1 MSEAS
6 QPTAGSAAVVTPP
19 ASPRRDLLRRF
30 FRQTL
35 SVVGLA
41 IVVTVVVLALS
52 APLLSVRDPQE
63 MFVIDRLQPPSATYL
78 FGTDHFGR
86 DLYAR
91 VVYGAQ
97 LSLRVATIVVVLT
110 TSFGLLIGALT
121 GFFKAVD
128 NVLMRLM
135 DAMMSFPS
143 ILLAIAIMSVLG
155 RSEVNAIIALTIV
168 YTPNMARLVRAQ
180 VLATRSLDYVE
191 AVRALGGGEPRIL
204 ARHVLPAIWSPVIVQ
219 ATFVAVYAILAEAG
233 LSFLG
238 AGTPPSIPSWGNILA
253 EGRQYMIDAPWIML
267 FPGLAISITVLGL
280 NLLGDGLRDLFD
292 PRLQGRG

>member
-1 MSEAS
+1 M
-6 QPTAGSAAVVTPP
+6 SAASTPGPVSSAPAVT
-19 ASPRRDLLRRF
+19 PRRDLLRRF
-30 FRQTL
+30 FRHGPA
-35 SVVGLA
+35 VVGLA
-41 IVVTVVVLALS
+41 IVATVVLLALS

-63 MFVIDRLQPPSATYL
+63 MFVMDRLQPPSATYL
-78 FGTDHFGR
+78 LGTDHFGR

-97 LSLRVATIVVVLT
+97 LSLRVATVVVVLAT
-110 TSFGLLIGALT
+110 TLGLLIGAVT
-121 GFFKAVD
+121 GFFRSVD

-155 RSEVNAIIALTIV
+155 RSEANAIIALTIV

-180 VLATRSLDYVE
+180 VLAARSLDYVE
-191 AVRALGGGEPRIL
+191 AVRALGGGERRIL
-204 ARHVLPAIWSPVIVQ
+204 VKHVLPAIWSPVIVQ

-280 NLLGDGLRDLFD
+280 NLLGDGLRDLLD
-292 PRLQGRG
+292 PRLQGRS